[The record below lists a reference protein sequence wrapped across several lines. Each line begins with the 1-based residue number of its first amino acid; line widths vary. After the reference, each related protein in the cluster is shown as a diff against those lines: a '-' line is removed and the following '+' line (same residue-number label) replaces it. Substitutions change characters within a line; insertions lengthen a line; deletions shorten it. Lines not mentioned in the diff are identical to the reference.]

1 MLLCSLFSVAGAEEL
16 ASDIVADA
24 EIYEVDPETL
34 LPPVTPSPYMI
45 TGFQGYTG
53 IAKVSN
59 TQFRFEF
66 GPTGDMWQPAGT
78 STQNL
83 GRKIAKGKSYMI
95 LLCEQSGQPY
105 TNSTFSFGFPQ
116 NEAYD
121 NIRSGPYW
129 SCSLANLQSSGFLT
143 GQLSVTFFVS
153 QEPWN
158 PTGGFTSRY
167 ELFYPENLAIDVEY
181 KNSLDE
187 TRYSHNRTVVPA
199 SSDGLF
205 NVSLK
210 FEPDSYLGEAYFQP
224 TTPLKTSSSTF
235 TGSSYY
241 LYMMFRTTIE
251 DSATG
256 SVWPDGSGDG
266 DSAQE
271 DTQQQVLQQEQQQ
284 TGLLEGIASWLLD
297 FFDSL
302 KTAISSLFV
311 PSQDDLLAIKQNY
324 DTLLSER
331 LGFVYQFSSMAVSS
345 TQEFINCFSTLDTQ
359 APRSLVLP
367 EFPLVMGGEEYIV
380 WEEQDVI
387 SSLADNT
394 ILHKLRPYVGTAVA
408 IVCTLAFADMA
419 YSACIAFLSGKSW
432 HDFVTRKGDEE

>member
-1 MLLCSLFSVAGAEEL
+1 M
-16 ASDIVADA
+16 
-24 EIYEVDPETL
+24 DPDTL

-105 TNSTFSFGFPQ
+105 SNSTFSFGFPQ
-116 NEAYD
+116 NEAEG

-129 SCSLANLQSSGFLT
+129 SCSLGDLQTSGFLT

-158 PTGGFTSRY
+158 PSGGFTGRY
-167 ELFYPENLAIDVEY
+167 ELFYPENLAVDVAY
-181 KNSLDE
+181 KNTIDG
-187 TRYSHNRTVVPA
+187 TKYSHKRTVIPA

-205 NVSLK
+205 NVNLRIEQSN
-210 FEPDSYLGEAYFQP
+210 YIGEVYFQP
-224 TTPLKTSSSTF
+224 TTSLKTSSSTF

-266 DSAQE
+266 DSALE

-302 KTAISSLFV
+302 KTAILSLFV
-311 PSQDDLLAIKQNY
+311 PTQDDLAALKQNY

-331 LGFVYQFSSMAVSS
+331 LGFVYQFSSLAVSS

-367 EFPLVMGGEEYIV
+367 EFPLVMGGQEYIV

-394 ILHKLRPYVGTAVA
+394 ILHKLRPYIGTAVA

-432 HDFVTRKGDEE
+432 HDFVTRRGDEE